1 MERPSNKRPQHGEKV
16 GGGVAGGAGMAPG
29 AKVQDYDCGVWLKWN
44 VELKGDQVGWATHV
58 DVSYHCILGK
68 VQKH

>member
-1 MERPSNKRPQHGEKV
+1 
-16 GGGVAGGAGMAPG
+16 MAPG

-58 DVSYHCILGK
+58 DVSNHCILGK
-68 VQKH
+68 VQKQRIRGACVAQSV

>member
-1 MERPSNKRPQHGEKV
+1 M
-16 GGGVAGGAGMAPG
+16 AGGAGMAPG